1 MSIPVIGKSDQ
12 PNNPLLLLANV
23 MERVIEPLREIAANT
38 RPDASAV
45 LPHRYAVTVVQD
57 PSQGKVWGSFCL
69 ACTSEADEF
78 IYPCKI
84 EPDEPIKPPAFFT
97 VDGVFEP
104 DHLGRLLRINDP
116 S

>member
-57 PSQGKVWGSFCL
+57 STPRQNGAGVSASPS
-69 ACTSEADEF
+69 AETTSSA
-78 IYPCKI
+78 
-84 EPDEPIKPPAFFT
+84 
-97 VDGVFEP
+97 
-104 DHLGRLLRINDP
+104 
-116 S
+116 